1 MEGENPGT
9 WRGVRKTKS
18 FLRSLAAV
26 DLNALLN
33 DARTIAVVGCS
44 PRGFQTSHRIARYL
58 QEAGY
63 RIVPVNPYHE
73 EILGE
78 PCYPDLQSIPED
90 VALDI
95 VNVFRRAEFTE
106 GVVHDAAE
114 RAGQTGR
121 TPTIWTQFGV
131 HSPEAQDAAEAAG
144 LPYVAS
150 RCIMVDHRMLSA

>member
-1 MEGENPGT
+1 MDL
-9 WRGVRKTKS
+9 KTV
-18 FLRSLAAV
+18 LE
-26 DLNALLN
+26 
-33 DARTIAVVGCS
+33 DAQTIAIVGCS
-44 PRGFQTSHRIARYL
+44 PRAFQTSHRIAQYL
-58 QEAGY
+58 QAAGY

-78 PCYPDLQSIPED
+78 PCYPELQAIPED

-95 VNVFRRAEFTE
+95 VNVFRRSEFTE

-121 TPTIWTQFGV
+121 YPVIWTQLGV
-131 HSPEAQDAAEAAG
+131 HSPAAQEAAEAAD

-150 RCIMVDHRMLSA
+150 RCIMVDHRMLLDLPHS

>member
-1 MEGENPGT
+1 MG
-9 WRGVRKTKS
+9 
-18 FLRSLAAV
+18 LRLEYLLLRASPPV
-26 DLNALLN
+26 DLKALLET
-33 DARTIAVVGCS
+33 ARTIAVVGCS
-44 PRGFQTSHRIARYL
+44 PRAFQTSHRIAVYL

-78 PCYPDLQSIPED
+78 PCYPDLQSVPGD

-95 VNVFRRAEFTE
+95 VNVFRRSEFTE
-106 GVVHDAAE
+106 GVIHDAAE

-121 TPTIWTQFGV
+121 TPTIWTQLGV
-131 HSPEAQDAAEAAG
+131 HSAEAQAAADVAG

-150 RCIMVDHRMLSA
+150 RCIMVDHRMLLG